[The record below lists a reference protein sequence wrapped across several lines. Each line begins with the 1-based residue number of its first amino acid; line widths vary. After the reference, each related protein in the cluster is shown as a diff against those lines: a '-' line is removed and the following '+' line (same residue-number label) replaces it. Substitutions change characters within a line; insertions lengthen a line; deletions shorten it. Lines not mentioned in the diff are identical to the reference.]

1 MRGSNSSKV
10 EKEKKSA
17 IVEAIRL
24 LSHEK
29 GIEEMEMVATIQR
42 ALEAAYKKN
51 TGEANLPKNFKAQ
64 INMLNGEIQIFANK
78 VVVEDVQDPLNQIS
92 LADALKIKP
101 YYLEGDIVDVD
112 VTPSAF
118 LRTAAQTA
126 KQVITQK
133 LRETENGRI
142 TQEYTEK
149 ENDILTA
156 IVVKEHADY
165 YELEI
170 GNVKGIL
177 ERSECVPGED
187 LKVDDH
193 IKVYLL
199 TVNRF
204 QKGDKQYSPTVKV
217 SRSHNGLIK
226 RLFENE
232 VPEIATGIVQIKS
245 IAREPG
251 SRTKIAVHSIEPI
264 VDPVGSCVGPRGS
277 RVDSIV
283 REIRNE
289 KIDIIK
295 WSENPANFIANAL
308 NPAHVLSVY
317 VAEEEKACRVVV
329 PDSQLSLAIG
339 KEGQN
344 ARLAAKLT
352 GWRID
357 IKSLTQSME
366 LSELVG
372 QIPVEFHYKDEE
384 EGYSENNNTTS
395 FIMDSM
401 DIPDIDEDE
410 DLTL

>member
-1 MRGSNSSKV
+1 MRSSNNKKQ
-10 EKEKKSA
+10 EKEKKSQ
-17 IVEAIRL
+17 IIEAIRL

-42 ALEAAYKKN
+42 ALEAAYRKN
-51 TGEANLPKNFKAQ
+51 AGEEELPKNYKAV
-64 INMLNGEIQIFANK
+64 INMLTGEIQIFANK
-78 VVVEDVQDPLNQIS
+78 VVAEEVTDPLNQIS

-112 VTPSAF
+112 VTPTSF

-142 TQEYTEK
+142 SQEYTEK

-156 IVVKEHADY
+156 IVVKEDSDG
-165 YELEI
+165 YELEV
-170 GNVKGIL
+170 GAVKGIL
-177 ERSECVPGED
+177 DRSECVPGEQ
-187 LKVDDH
+187 LNIDDH

-199 TVNRF
+199 NVARYN
-204 QKGDKQYSPTVKV
+204 KGDNKYVPTVRV
-217 SRSHNGLIK
+217 SRAHPGLIK

-245 IAREPG
+245 IAREAG

-283 REIRNE
+283 KEIRNE

-295 WSENPANFIANAL
+295 WSENAAEFIANAL

-317 VAEEEKACRVVV
+317 IAEEEKACRVVV

-366 LSELVG
+366 LSDMVG
-372 QIPVEFHYKDEE
+372 TIPVEFHYKEE
-384 EGYSENNNTTS
+384 EEDVQDSFSSTS
-395 FIMDSM
+395 FIMDPLE
-401 DIPDIDEDE
+401 IPDIDEDE
-410 DLTL
+410 DMTL

>member
-1 MRGSNSSKV
+1 MKTTITKKM
-10 EKEKKSA
+10 EKEKRSQ
-17 IVEAIRL
+17 IIEAIRL

-29 GIEEMEMVATIQR
+29 GIEEMDMIATIQR
-42 ALEAAYKKN
+42 ALEAAYRKN
-51 TGEANLPKNFKAQ
+51 TGEEELPKNYRAD
-64 INMLNGEIQIFANK
+64 INMMTGDIKIFVNK
-78 VVVEDVQDPLNQIS
+78 TVVAEVTDPLNQIS
-92 LADALKIKP
+92 LEEAVKIKP

-112 VTPSAF
+112 VTPSSF

-156 IVVKEHADY
+156 IVQSEDSNGYVL
-165 YELEI
+165 EL
-170 GNVKGIL
+170 GSVRGIL

-187 LKVDDH
+187 LQIDDH

-199 TVNRF
+199 NVNRYS
-204 QKGDKQYSPTVKV
+204 KGDNKYAPTVRV
-217 SRSHNGLIK
+217 SRSHAGLIK

-232 VPEIATGIVQIKS
+232 VPEIATGVVQIKE
-245 IAREPG
+245 IAREAG
-251 SRTKIAVHSIEPI
+251 SRTKIAVTSIDPV

-283 REIRNE
+283 KEIRNE

-295 WSENPANFIANAL
+295 WSENPAEFIANAL

-317 VAEEEKACRVVV
+317 IAENENACRVVV

-344 ARLAAKLT
+344 ARLAARLT

-357 IKSLTQSME
+357 IKSLSQAME
-366 LSELVG
+366 LNDMVG
-372 QIPVEFHYKDEE
+372 AIPVEFNYQSEE
-384 EGYSENNNTTS
+384 DVVEETGTTS
-395 FIMDSM
+395 FIMDAY
-401 DIPDIDEDE
+401 DIPDFDEDE
-410 DLTL
+410 DITL